1 MKWGSKM
8 KNLLMVLASVAL
20 LVVILAAGSFG
31 YKSFTEINNSKVDK
45 KEEQV
50 KSKKEKVTKKED
62 KKEKK
67 NEEQSTEEPTEVVQE
82 QTTGEQSVDENK
94 VLDVNEEIAKA
105 DKDGDGVVTTDE
117 MTPELWS
124 LAEQGKFQP
133 ISREMAEQNLDA
145 NEKVDEPVTDN
156 RGNNIDD
163 MDSEEFLSKYTEG
176 MDSEEAETVRD
187 MAQDD
192 PGYEDFLRGQ
202 VEARQNG
209 QGGNY

>member
-1 MKWGSKM
+1 M

-31 YKSFTEINNSKVDK
+31 YKSFTEINNSKEDK

-67 NEEQSTEEPTEVVQE
+67 NEEQSTEEPTEVAQE
-82 QTTGEQSVDENK
+82 QTTGEQSIEENK
-94 VLDVNEEIAKA
+94 ALDVNEEIAKA
-105 DKDGDGVVTTDE
+105 DKDGDGVATKDE
-117 MTPELWS
+117 MTPELWE
-124 LAEQGKFQP
+124 LTRQGKFQP
-133 ISREMAEQNLDA
+133 TSREMYYQDQNIS
-145 NEKVDEPVTDN
+145 EKEDNPVTDN
-156 RGNNIDD
+156 EGNNIDD
-163 MDSEEFLSKYTEG
+163 MDSEGFMSKYTEG

>member
-1 MKWGSKM
+1 
-8 KNLLMVLASVAL
+8 MVLASVAL

-31 YKSFTEINNSKVDK
+31 YKSFTEINNSKEDKKEDK

-67 NEEQSTEEPTEVVQE
+67 NEEQSTEEPTEVAQE
-82 QTTGEQSVDENK
+82 QTTGEQSIEENK
-94 VLDVNEEIAKA
+94 ALDVNEEIAKA
-105 DKDGDGVVTTDE
+105 DKDGDGVATKDE
-117 MTPELWS
+117 MTPELWE
-124 LAEQGKFQP
+124 LTRQGKFQP
-133 ISREMAEQNLDA
+133 TSREMYYQDQNIS
-145 NEKVDEPVTDN
+145 EKEDNPVTDN
-156 RGNNIDD
+156 KGNNIDD
-163 MDSEEFLSKYTEG
+163 MDSEEFMSKYTEG

>member
-1 MKWGSKM
+1 MLIKSK
-8 KNLLMVLASVAL
+8 KN
-20 LVVILAAGSFG
+20 
-31 YKSFTEINNSKVDK
+31 N
-45 KEEQV
+45 V

-82 QTTGEQSVDENK
+82 QTMGEQSVEENK
-94 VLDVNEEIAKA
+94 ALDVNEEIAKA

-133 ISREMAEQNLDA
+133 ISREMAEQNLDT

-156 RGNNIDD
+156 KGNNIDD

>member
-1 MKWGSKM
+1 M

-31 YKSFTEINNSKVDK
+31 YKSFTEINNSKEDKKEDK

-67 NEEQSTEEPTEVVQE
+67 NEEQSTEEPTEVAQE
-82 QTTGEQSVDENK
+82 QTTGEQSIEENK
-94 VLDVNEEIAKA
+94 ALDVNEEIAKA
-105 DKDGDGVVTTDE
+105 DKDGDGVATKDE
-117 MTPELWS
+117 MTPELWE
-124 LAEQGKFQP
+124 LTRQGKFQP
-133 ISREMAEQNLDA
+133 TSREMYYQDQNIS
-145 NEKVDEPVTDN
+145 EKEDNPVTDN
-156 RGNNIDD
+156 KGNNIDD
-163 MDSEEFLSKYTEG
+163 MDSEEFMSKYTEG

>member
-1 MKWGSKM
+1 MKM
-8 KNLLMVLASVAL
+8 QL
-20 LVVILAAGSFG
+20 I
-31 YKSFTEINNSKVDK
+31 
-45 KEEQV
+45 
-50 KSKKEKVTKKED
+50 
-62 KKEKK
+62 

-82 QTTGEQSVDENK
+82 QTTGEQSVEENK
-94 VLDVNEEIAKA
+94 ELDVNEEIAKA

-145 NEKVDEPVTDN
+145 NKKVDEPVTDN
-156 RGNNIDD
+156 KGNNIDD
-163 MDSEEFLSKYTEG
+163 MNSEEFLSKYTEG